1 MRNILYFFAPI
12 YPRRAFETRV
22 SERQLCETGG
32 TEGWKRGRGGG
43 APGVFDWINKSR
55 WLGHKLNRVLCTKI
69 RIVGGPVKRK
79 PRPSHEQG
87 PSRSVYEKK
96 LAAGSAVSSFGSGV
110 KSSSIV
116 DFILFISS
124 SAS

>member
-1 MRNILYFFAPI
+1 MNGNYA
-12 YPRRAFETRV
+12 
-22 SERQLCETGG
+22 
-32 TEGWKRGRGGG
+32 KREELKDGSGGG
-43 APGVFDWINKSR
+43 EGEHLVCFDWINKSR